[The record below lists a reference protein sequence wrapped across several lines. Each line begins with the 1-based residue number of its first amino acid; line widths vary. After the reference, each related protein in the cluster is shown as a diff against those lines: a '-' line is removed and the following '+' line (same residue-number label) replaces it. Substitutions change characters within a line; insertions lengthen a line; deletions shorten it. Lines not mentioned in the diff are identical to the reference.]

1 MSGRPE
7 GGSPQDDLPRAP
19 LYPSE
24 QSSPPVDAAPSPRT
38 ESPRE
43 SERVNPTT
51 DTTVERAPQSDE
63 GQKKRR
69 RRGGRRRGS
78 GAGAAGSAQGE
89 RPQIEAGASQQTPA
103 GAYNAAPASAADG
116 KPGVKTDERTPSRD
130 RGPREDHG
138 PRRERSGES
147 GARKRSDRDGRGRT
161 DKGRSDR
168 GGQGR
173 RGDRGGQGVDESYTE
188 RKHVQRP
195 DGPAPEVDIPAFAAL
210 GLAGDLLAGV
220 AAMGYETPTPIQEQA
235 IPRVLEG
242 RDVVGCAQTGTG
254 KTAAFV
260 LPILQRMTG
269 PTVADGRTAHP
280 SALVVT
286 PTRELCGQIEEV
298 GEILSAYS
306 GRSVVAVFGGVPY
319 DPQAKRIRKG
329 VDLLVATPGRLLDML
344 RQGDILLDNVDTLV
358 LDEADRMLDM
368 GFWPDVKRIIDA
380 IPAKR
385 QNLFFSATMTKTVL
399 SIIEDTLHQP
409 VFIELGGSAQPVDN
423 VEQKVLPVNH
433 EQKVDLLVEYFRH
446 HDPDRTLVF
455 TRTRRRAERLA
466 RTLNKAGVSCEAI
479 HGDRT
484 QGQRQKALD
493 GFKGGKIAVLV
504 ATDVVARGIDVDNI
518 THVINFDIPTNPED
532 YVHRIGR
539 TARAGASGIA
549 VSFLTAEDVHELVAI
564 ERLIGETLERHDLPH
579 FDYEK
584 RVIMESSQ
592 VQSRPGKLL
601 WNGGARRA
609 WTKTRVRRRTPGRS
623 SR

>member
-1 MSGRPE
+1 VT
-7 GGSPQDDLPRAP
+7 
-19 LYPSE
+19 PS
-24 QSSPPVDAAPSPRT
+24 
-38 ESPRE
+38 
-43 SERVNPTT
+43 TT
-51 DTTVERAPQSDE
+51 DTTIPAPGQAASESAE
-63 GQKKRR
+63 GGPKRR
-69 RRGGRRRGS
+69 RRGGRRRH
-78 GAGAAGSAQGE
+78 GAGAGPDGVTQTGAPQG
-89 RPQIEAGASQQTPA
+89 QSGATPT
-103 GAYNAAPASAADG
+103 APAEAASDSRSSGSTEKSGPERRESSARRD
-116 KPGVKTDERTPSRD
+116 D
-130 RGPREDHG
+130 RGPRGRERDGKGRGDRDHG
-138 PRRERSGES
+138 
-147 GARKRSDRDGRGRT
+147 RDRGRH
-161 DKGRSDR
+161 GE
-168 GGQGR
+168 
-173 RGDRGGQGVDESYTE
+173 RGGQGVDESYTE
-188 RKHVQRP
+188 RKHVERP
-195 DGPAPEVDIPAFAAL
+195 AGPAPEVDIPAFAAL
-210 GLAGDLLAGV
+210 GLTGDLLAGV
-220 AAMGYETPTPIQEQA
+220 AAMGYEDPTPIQEQA
-235 IPRVLEG
+235 IPRVLDG

-269 PTVADGRTAHP
+269 PTVAAGRTAHP

-298 GEILSAYS
+298 GETLSKYS

-380 IPAKR
+380 IPSKR

-399 SIIEDTLHQP
+399 SIIADTLHDP
-409 VFIELGGSAQPVDN
+409 VFIELGGSAQPVEN
-423 VEQKVLPVNH
+423 VEQRVLPVNH

-466 RTLNKAGVSCEAI
+466 RTLNKAGITCEAI

-484 QGQRQKALD
+484 QGQRQQALD
-493 GFKGGKIAVLV
+493 GFKSGKIAVLV

-549 VSFLTAEDVHELVAI
+549 VSLLTAEDVHDLVAI
-564 ERLIGETLERHDLPH
+564 ERLIGATIERHDLPS

-584 RVIMESSQ
+584 RIILESHQ
-592 VQSRPGKLL
+592 VQPRPGKLL
-601 WNGGARRA
+601 WNGGARRS
-609 WTKTRVRRRTPGRS
+609 WNKTGVKRRVPGKRS
-623 SR
+623 R

>member
-1 MSGRPE
+1 MTP
-7 GGSPQDDLPRAP
+7 
-19 LYPSE
+19 
-24 QSSPPVDAAPSPRT
+24 T
-38 ESPRE
+38 
-43 SERVNPTT
+43 TT
-51 DTTVERAPQSDE
+51 DTTIAGTGQAASESAE
-63 GQKKRR
+63 GGQKRR
-69 RRGGRRRGS
+69 RRGGRRRRGS
-78 GAGAAGSAQGE
+78 GAAPDGATQSGSPQGHSGAAQTAPAEVVSSAGISTAKSGGE
-89 RPQIEAGASQQTPA
+89 RRE
-103 GAYNAAPASAADG
+103 SANRRDDRGHSSGRDRDG
-116 KPGVKTDERTPSRD
+116 KGRGDRGRD
-130 RGPREDHG
+130 RGRH
-138 PRRERSGES
+138 
-147 GARKRSDRDGRGRT
+147 
-161 DKGRSDR
+161 
-168 GGQGR
+168 
-173 RGDRGGQGVDESYTE
+173 GDRGGQGVDESYTE
-188 RKHVQRP
+188 RKHAERP
-195 DGPAPEVDIPAFAAL
+195 AGPAPEVDIPAFAAL
-210 GLAGDLLAGV
+210 GLKGELLAGV
-220 AAMGYETPTPIQEQA
+220 AAMGYMEPTPIQEQA
-235 IPRVLEG
+235 IPRVLDG

-260 LPILQRMTG
+260 LPILQRMTR
-269 PTVADGRTAHP
+269 PTVVDGRIAHP

-298 GEILSAYS
+298 GETLSTYS

-399 SIIEDTLHQP
+399 SIIQDTLHDP

-423 VEQKVLPVNH
+423 VEQRVLPVNH

-466 RTLNKAGVSCEAI
+466 RTLNKAGITCEAI
-479 HGDRT
+479 HGDRS
-484 QGQRQKALD
+484 QGQRQQALD
-493 GFKGGKIAVLV
+493 GFKNGKIAVLV

-549 VSFLTAEDVHELVAI
+549 VSLLTAEDVHDLVAI
-564 ERLIGETLERHDLPH
+564 ERLIGATIERHDLPS

-584 RVIMESSQ
+584 RVILESSQ
-592 VQSRPGKLL
+592 VQPRPGKLL
-601 WNGGARRA
+601 WNGGARRS
-609 WTKTRVRRRTPGRS
+609 WNKTGVKRRVPGKRS
-623 SR
+623 R